1 MIPDASTAAASSGA
15 DDRPLTETPLV
26 GIIMGS
32 KSDLKIM
39 SAAAEVCRQFGVPY
53 EITLV

>member
-1 MIPDASTAAASSGA
+1 MIPDAPATAASSGA
-15 DDRPLTETPLV
+15 DDRPTTETPLV

-39 SAAAEVCRQFGVPY
+39 SAAAEVLRQFSR
-53 EITLV
+53 LVASY